1 MKTKKLLLVFLF
13 FFLVCLLYSNTTHT
27 KINNNNSEPLY
38 GINLCNAVFSKLNKE
53 NLSPTTQSLIV
64 GGENAFPYNIIL
76 FYPANNQ
83 TTLTDSSENN
93 QNLVL
98 QICMEDFFKAE
109 ETIINLA
116 KFINTNNF
124 SFNTYIL
131 ISYGDRQIITKENM
145 IFGSN
150 VFLSSLF
157 NSESSVAVL
166 LNLNTEKNEII
177 SYSNSE
183 ISPMWMIKFF
193 YNAFF
198 EQDISKNLESFYIS
212 QVFKYSFLTSHK
224 LLSTFMNNG
233 IQSIQLDFNYE
244 AINSGKTE
252 TILTDFIQNFSKNY
266 NNQWNQNFLM
276 IKLFNKFFWISETP
290 LVNLII
296 IVSCIILFLLF
307 FYFVTNKNVA
317 KKFLFSEKNIWYFP
331 AIYIFLMIFCH
342 FLGTNIFYEFIKS
355 TTSENKFLY
364 LIFFNF
370 TFVFLSFF
378 SFAKIKI
385 QFSKKYYK
393 EKALD
398 LQALILS
405 FANLIIFSLVDI
417 TLYPIFLLEFFIFL
431 ICYKRKNKGSKFIY
445 LLLAILIFLPYVYT
459 FSINLNLK
467 NWEQIIIYNKNFT
480 LCLILIFAPIV
491 ILLFRIFSY
500 WVRQKNFK
508 FEKTSLLF
516 YVIVIFL
523 IYSSSE
529 IFKLNTKKIETKP
542 KITIHS
548 LEKNISYI
556 DFSYSDEKVFEDIVR
571 TISVD
576 FLQQPVQCVITVS
589 SSKNPILYSNNEYIS
604 SKIEQATFLIPYYPP
619 KQMIFEYGTKNLE
632 SLITITA
639 IFKDSD
645 YNYTMQTR
653 NIQIGKTNE

>member
-13 FFLVCLLYSNTTHT
+13 FFLVCLLYSNTTNT

-93 QNLVL
+93 QNLIL

-116 KFINTNNF
+116 KFINASSF

-131 ISYGDRQIITKENM
+131 LSYGDRQIITKENM

-183 ISPMWMIKFF
+183 ISPMWLLEFF
-193 YNAFF
+193 YNAYF
-198 EQDISKNLESFYIS
+198 EQNISKNLNNFYIS
-212 QVFKYSFLTSHK
+212 QIFKYSFLTQHK
-224 LLSTFMNNG
+224 LLSTYMNNG
-233 IQSIQLDFNYE
+233 IQSIQLNFN
-244 AINSGKTE
+244 IDRTNSKKIQ
-252 TILTDFIQNFSKNY
+252 TILTDFIQNFSQNY
-266 NNQWNQNFLM
+266 DNQWNQNFLM
-276 IKLFNKFFWISETP
+276 IKLFNKFYWISETL

-296 IVSCIILFLLF
+296 IISCIFLFILF

-317 KKFLFSEKNIWYFP
+317 KKFFFSEKNIWYIP
-331 AIYIFLMIFCH
+331 AVYIFLMIFCY
-342 FLGTNIFYEFIKS
+342 LIGTNFFYEIIKS
-355 TTSENKFLY
+355 TTSKNKFIY
-364 LIFFNF
+364 LQLFNF

-405 FANLIIFSLVDI
+405 FINLILFSLVDI
-417 TLYPIFLLEFFIFL
+417 TLYPLFLLEFLIFL
-431 ICYKRKNKGSKFIY
+431 ICYKRKNQGSKFIF
-445 LLLAILIFLPYVYT
+445 LLLAIFIFIPYVYT
-459 FSINLNLK
+459 FAINLNLK
-467 NWEQIIIYNKNFT
+467 KWEQIIIYNNAFT
-480 LCLILIFAPIV
+480 LCLILIFSPI
-491 ILLFRIFSY
+491 ITLLFRIISY
-500 WVRQKNFK
+500 WVRHKNLK
-508 FEKTSLLF
+508 FEKIILLI
-516 YVIVIFL
+516 YVIVILF
-523 IYSSSE
+523 IYSCSF
-529 IFKLNTKKIETKP
+529 IFKLNTKKIDTSP

-556 DFSYSDEKVFEDIVR
+556 DFSYSDEKVFEDLVR

-589 SSKNPILYSNNEYIS
+589 SLKNPILYSNNEYIS
-604 SKIEQATFLIPYYPP
+604 TKIEQATFLIPYYPP
-619 KQMIFEYGTKNLE
+619 KQMRFEYGTKDLE